1 MRQDFLPFTRPAVT
15 EDDIAA
21 VNAVL
26 RSGWLTNGPVN
37 AEFEAAVAQL
47 SNCSGAVA
55 VASATGA
62 MHILLKVLGI
72 GPGDEV

>member
-26 RSGWLTNGPVN
+26 RSGWITNGPVN
-37 AEFEAAVAQL
+37 AEFEKSIV
-47 SNCSGAVA
+47 V
-55 VASATGA
+55 
-62 MHILLKVLGI
+62 
-72 GPGDEV
+72 